1 MFKREKKH
9 RLDRTK
15 YKGFVRVSYTICA
28 ENKNKIFYNAC
39 ICDGLLQILKETL
52 DKNKVKN
59 WIYVF
64 MPDYIHLVVEGR
76 SPESDLWKTIKEFKQ
91 KSRIWFNK
99 KGFIGER
106 LQEDYYDH
114 IHREEDDLVEQMVYI
129 AANPVRAGLV
139 EKWDKYKYVG
149 SLHEDLNVLLN
160 SI

>member
-1 MFKREKKH
+1 MFKKEKKH
-9 RLDRTK
+9 RLDRSR

-28 ENKNKIFYNAC
+28 DNKKEIFKDPR

-52 DKNKVKN
+52 DKNNVKN

-64 MPDYIHLVVEGR
+64 MPDHIHLVVEGLR
-76 SPESDLWKTIKEFKQ
+76 PESDLWKTIKEFKQ
-91 KSRIWFNK
+91 KSRMWLDK
-99 KGFIGER
+99 AGFVGAR

-114 IHREEDDLVEQMVYI
+114 IHRDEDDLVEQLVYI

-139 EKWDKYKYVG
+139 ERWDDYKFVG
-149 SLHEDLNVLLN
+149 SLHEDLNKLLN